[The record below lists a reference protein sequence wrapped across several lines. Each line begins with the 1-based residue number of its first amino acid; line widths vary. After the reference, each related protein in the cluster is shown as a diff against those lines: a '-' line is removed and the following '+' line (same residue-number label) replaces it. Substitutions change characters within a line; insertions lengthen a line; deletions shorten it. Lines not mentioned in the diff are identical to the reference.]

1 MSQDMTLNEEQKAYF
16 QSLLNRILDEMVE
29 DRRTSASGKD
39 LLEYKACD
47 LIDLASMEIDSALS
61 FRIRERDG
69 RLAEKVR
76 QALNKLQ
83 EGTFGI
89 CEECGRPIPERRL
102 RARPVARLCIKCKEK
117 QENEERMR
125 GNGNG

>member
-16 QSLLNRILDEMVE
+16 HALLNRILDEMVQE
-29 DRRTSASGKD
+29 RRTSAGEKD
-39 LLEYKACD
+39 LSEYKACD
-47 LIDLASMEIDSALS
+47 LIDLASIEIDSALS

-125 GNGNG
+125 GND

>member
-1 MSQDMTLNEEQKAYF
+1 MSQGTTLNEEQRAYF
-16 QSLLNRILDEMVE
+16 HSLLNRILDEMLE
-29 DRRTSASGKD
+29 GGRTTAGKKD
-39 LLEYKACD
+39 VSEGKAPD
-47 LIDLASMEIDSALS
+47 LIDQASIEIDSALT
-61 FRIRERDG
+61 FRIKERDG
-69 RLAEKVR
+69 KLAEKVR

-89 CEECGRPIPERRL
+89 CEECARPIPERRL

-125 GNGNG
+125 GI